1 MLLFGSA
8 FVVGKLILN
17 TSVPPILYAALRM
30 GIVFICLLPFWKFE
44 IPSKKYFFPLLIFAL
59 SMGVGVSMFT
69 QLAINESTILSPVI
83 IGGQLAVPFALI
95 LSSFFLGEKIS
106 SKKWFFVLT
115 AFFGIILIGFDPKLV
130 DNMLALFLTSL
141 MAFFYGISNVAS
153 RNIKNLRVTL
163 SNGFMGFLGLIILLI
178 LSFIFE
184 GNIVINIKNIES
196 NIWILIIYAG
206 AIVSVVAHMSL
217 FYLYKFYSVDQV
229 LPYYALFPVFGLIQ
243 TFIVFHEIPSFL
255 VTLGGII
262 VIGSVYMVQKI
273 R

>member
-1 MLLFGSA
+1 MFQFRQSG
-8 FVVGKLILN
+8 
-17 TSVPPILYAALRM
+17 
-30 GIVFICLLPFWKFE
+30 
-44 IPSKKYFFPLLIFAL
+44 PSL
-59 SMGVGVSMFT
+59 
-69 QLAINESTILSPVI
+69 
-83 IGGQLAVPFALI
+83 
-95 LSSFFLGEKIS
+95 
-106 SKKWFFVLT
+106 VL
-115 AFFGIILIGFDPKLV
+115 
-130 DNMLALFLTSL
+130 
-141 MAFFYGISNVAS
+141 AFFYGISNVAS